1 MIKPALTVQCMAG
14 GQQIAVP
21 GNSKGLTMAV
31 LTRRGIVVLFA
42 ACLACLMFGLEISS
56 VPAILPTLEEVLHAD
71 FRQLQWVM
79 NAYTIAVTTVLMAVG
94 TIADRYGRKRVFLV
108 SIAAFGLTSLICGL
122 ADDVSTLI
130 VARFLQ
136 GLSGGAML
144 ICQLAVLSH
153 EFREGRERAV
163 AWGWWG
169 VIFGV
174 GLGFG
179 PIVGGGIVAI
189 SSWEWV
195 FLIHVPATVVAFV
208 LALTGVHESKDPQA
222 GKLDLAGIVTLSPS
236 VFCLVFYITQ
246 GPDLGFASP
255 TALVI
260 LGVSMASFI
269 AFLIAERI
277 SKRPMFDFSVFRIRP
292 FSGAIVGSA
301 AMNLSYWPFM
311 IYLPIWF
318 HAGLGYDSL
327 STGLALLAYTL
338 PTLMMPPLAERLS
351 LRYQPGVVIP
361 AGLAVIG
368 VGFIAMKFG
377 SAAAEAS
384 WLTMLPGCLIAGTG
398 LGITNTPV
406 TNTTTGSV
414 SSNRAGMASGIDMS
428 ARMVSLALN
437 IAVMG
442 FILASGV
449 LTHLSR
455 ALPDLDA
462 AQLRLAAEGI
472 AAGNPIPGLPDP
484 VVRDALR
491 NGFGWVM
498 LYGGIGVWIMAAVSF
513 MVFSVRPV
521 RRAEVECSD

>member
-1 MIKPALTVQCMAG
+1 MPTA
-14 GQQIAVP
+14 
-21 GNSKGLTMAV
+21 
-31 LTRRGIVVLFA
+31 LTRRGIIVLFA

-56 VPAILPTLEEVLHAD
+56 VPTILPTLEQVLHAD
-71 FRQLQWVM
+71 FKQLQWVM

-108 SIAAFGLTSLICGL
+108 AIAAFGLTSLICGV
-122 ADDVSTLI
+122 AESVSTLI

-169 VIFGV
+169 VIFGI

-179 PIVGGGIVAI
+179 PIIGGGIVAV
-189 SSWEWV
+189 SSWQWV
-195 FLIHVPATVVAFV
+195 FLVHVPVAALAFA
-208 LALTGVHESKDPQA
+208 LALMGVHESKDPQA
-222 GKLDLAGIVTLSPS
+222 GKLDIAGILTLSPS
-236 VFCLVFYITQ
+236 VFCLVFYIIQ
-246 GPDLGFASP
+246 GPDLGFSSP
-255 TALVI
+255 TALAI
-260 LGVSMASFI
+260 LGISIVSFI
-269 AFLIAERI
+269 AFLIAEKV
-277 SKRPMFDFSVFRIRP
+277 SQRPMFDFSVFRIRP

-318 HAGLGYDSL
+318 HAGLGYDTV

-338 PTLMMPPLAERLS
+338 PTLVLPPLAERFS
-351 LRYQPGVVIP
+351 LRYRPGIIIP
-361 AGLAVIG
+361 AGLVIIG
-368 VGFIAMKFG
+368 VGFILMKFG
-377 SAAAEAS
+377 SAAAQPD
-384 WLTMLPGCLIAGTG
+384 WLTMLPGCLIAGMG

-414 SSNRAGMASGIDMS
+414 SSDRAGMASGIDMS
-428 ARMVSLALN
+428 ARMVSLAVN

-449 LTHLSR
+449 LAHLR
-455 ALPDLDA
+455 HALPDLDA
-462 AQLRLAAEGI
+462 AQLRLLAEAI
-472 AAGNPIPGLPDP
+472 AAGNPISGLAGTVAP
-484 VVRDALR
+484 DALR

-498 LYGGIGVWIMAAVSF
+498 LYGGIGVWIMAAISF
-513 MVFSVRPV
+513 ASFNARPM
-521 RRAEVECSD
+521 RRTEVQCSD

>member
-1 MIKPALTVQCMAG
+1 MPTA
-14 GQQIAVP
+14 
-21 GNSKGLTMAV
+21 
-31 LTRRGIVVLFA
+31 LTRRGIIVLFA

-56 VPAILPTLEEVLHAD
+56 VPTILPTLEQMLHAD
-71 FRQLQWVM
+71 FKQLQWVM

-108 SIAAFGLTSLICGL
+108 AIAAFGLTSLICGV
-122 ADDVSTLI
+122 AESVSTLI

-169 VIFGV
+169 VIFGI

-179 PIVGGGIVAI
+179 PIIGGGIVAV
-189 SSWEWV
+189 SSWQWV
-195 FLIHVPATVVAFV
+195 FLVHVPVAALAFA
-208 LALTGVHESKDPQA
+208 LALMGVHESKDPQA
-222 GKLDLAGIVTLSPS
+222 GKLDIAGILTLSPS
-236 VFCLVFYITQ
+236 VFCLVFYIIQ
-246 GPDLGFASP
+246 GPDLGFSSP
-255 TALVI
+255 TALAI
-260 LGVSMASFI
+260 LGISIVSFI
-269 AFLIAERI
+269 AFLIAEKV
-277 SKRPMFDFSVFRIRP
+277 SQRPMFDFSVFRIRP

-318 HAGLGYDSL
+318 HAGLGYDTV

-338 PTLMMPPLAERLS
+338 PTLVLPPLAERFS
-351 LRYQPGVVIP
+351 LRYRPGIIIP
-361 AGLAVIG
+361 AGLVIIG
-368 VGFIAMKFG
+368 VGFILMKFG
-377 SAAAEAS
+377 SAAAQPD
-384 WLTMLPGCLIAGTG
+384 WLTMLPGCLIAGMG

-414 SSNRAGMASGIDMS
+414 SSDRAGMASGIDMS
-428 ARMVSLALN
+428 ARMVSLAVN

-449 LTHLSR
+449 LAHLR
-455 ALPDLDA
+455 HALPDLDA
-462 AQLRLAAEGI
+462 AQLRLLAEAI
-472 AAGNPIPGLPDP
+472 AAGNPISGLAGT
-484 VVRDALR
+484 VAQDALR

-498 LYGGIGVWIMAAVSF
+498 LYGGIGVWIMAAISF
-513 MVFSVRPV
+513 ASFNARPM
-521 RRAEVECSD
+521 RRTEVQCSD

>member
-1 MIKPALTVQCMAG
+1 MPT
-14 GQQIAVP
+14 
-21 GNSKGLTMAV
+21 V
-31 LTRRGIVVLFA
+31 LTRRGIIVLFA

-56 VPAILPTLEEVLHAD
+56 VPTILPTLEQVLHAD
-71 FRQLQWVM
+71 FKQLQWVM

-108 SIAAFGLTSLICGL
+108 SIAAFGLTSLICGV
-122 ADDVSTLI
+122 AESVSTLI

-169 VIFGV
+169 VIFGT

-179 PIVGGGIVAI
+179 PIIGGGIVAV
-189 SSWEWV
+189 SSWQWV
-195 FLIHVPATVVAFV
+195 FLVHVPVAALAFA
-208 LALTGVHESKDPQA
+208 LALMGVHESKDPQA
-222 GKLDLAGIVTLSPS
+222 GKLDVAGILTLSPS
-236 VFCLVFYITQ
+236 VFCLVFYIIQ
-246 GPDLGFASP
+246 GPDLGFSSP
-255 TALVI
+255 AALAI
-260 LGVSMASFI
+260 LGISIVSFI
-269 AFLIAERI
+269 AFLIAEKF
-277 SKRPMFDFSVFRIRP
+277 SQRPMFDFSVFRIRP
-292 FSGAIVGSA
+292 FAGAIVGSA

-318 HAGLGYDSL
+318 HAGLGYDTV

-338 PTLMMPPLAERLS
+338 PTLVLPPLAERFS
-351 LRYQPGVVIP
+351 LRYRPGIIIP
-361 AGLAVIG
+361 AGLVIIG
-368 VGFIAMKFG
+368 VGFILMKFG
-377 SAAAEAS
+377 SAAAQPD
-384 WLTMLPGCLIAGTG
+384 WLTMLPGCLIAGMG

-414 SSNRAGMASGIDMS
+414 SSDRAGMASGIDMS

-449 LTHLSR
+449 LAHLGH

-462 AQLRLAAEGI
+462 AQLRLLAEAI
-472 AAGNPIPGLPDP
+472 AAGNPISGLAAS
-484 VVRDALR
+484 VAQDALR

-498 LYGGIGVWIMAAVSF
+498 LYGGIGVWIMAAISF
-513 MVFSVRPV
+513 ASFNGRPM
-521 RRAEVECSD
+521 RRTEVQCSD

>member
-1 MIKPALTVQCMAG
+1 MPT
-14 GQQIAVP
+14 
-21 GNSKGLTMAV
+21 V
-31 LTRRGIVVLFA
+31 LTRRGIIVLFA

-56 VPAILPTLEEVLHAD
+56 VPTILPTLEQVLHAD
-71 FRQLQWVM
+71 FKQLQWVM

-108 SIAAFGLTSLICGL
+108 AIAAFGLTSLICGV
-122 ADDVSTLI
+122 AESVSTLI

-169 VIFGV
+169 VIFGT

-179 PIVGGGIVAI
+179 PIIGGGIVAV
-189 SSWEWV
+189 SSWQWV
-195 FLIHVPATVVAFV
+195 FLVHVPVAALAFV
-208 LALTGVHESKDPQA
+208 LALMGVHESKDPLA
-222 GKLDLAGIVTLSPS
+222 GKLDIAGILTLSPS
-236 VFCLVFYITQ
+236 VFCLVFYIIQ
-246 GPDLGFASP
+246 GPDLGFSSP
-255 TALVI
+255 TALAI
-260 LGVSMASFI
+260 LGISIASFI
-269 AFLIAERI
+269 AFLIAEKVSR
-277 SKRPMFDFSVFRIRP
+277 RPMFDFSVFRIRP

-318 HAGLGYDSL
+318 HAGLGYDTV

-338 PTLMMPPLAERLS
+338 PTLVLPPLAERFS
-351 LRYQPGVVIP
+351 LRYRPGIIIP
-361 AGLAVIG
+361 AGLVIIG
-368 VGFIAMKFG
+368 VGFIVMKFG
-377 SAAAEAS
+377 SAAARPD

-398 LGITNTPV
+398 LGIANTPV

-414 SSNRAGMASGIDMS
+414 SSDRAGMASGIDMS

-449 LTHLSR
+449 LAHLGE

-462 AQLRLAAEGI
+462 ARLRLLAEAI
-472 AAGNPIPGLPDP
+472 AAGNPISGLAGT
-484 VVRDALR
+484 VAQDALR

-498 LYGGIGVWIMAAVSF
+498 LYGAIGVWIMAAISF
-513 MVFSVRPV
+513 ASFNARPM
-521 RRAEVECSD
+521 RRTEVQCSD

>member
-1 MIKPALTVQCMAG
+1 MPT
-14 GQQIAVP
+14 
-21 GNSKGLTMAV
+21 V

-56 VPAILPTLEEVLHAD
+56 VPTILPTLEQVLHAD
-71 FRQLQWVM
+71 FKQLQWVM

-94 TIADRYGRKRVFLV
+94 TIADRYGHKRVFLV
-108 SIAAFGLTSLICGL
+108 AIAAFGLTSLICGV
-122 ADDVSTLI
+122 AESVSTLI

-169 VIFGV
+169 VIFGT

-179 PIVGGGIVAI
+179 PIIGGGIVAV
-189 SSWEWV
+189 SSWQWV
-195 FLIHVPATVVAFV
+195 FLVHVPVAALAFA
-208 LALTGVHESKDPQA
+208 LALMGVHESKDPQA
-222 GKLDLAGIVTLSPS
+222 GKLDVAGILTLSPS
-236 VFCLVFYITQ
+236 VFCLVFYIIQ
-246 GPDLGFASP
+246 GPDLGFSSP
-255 TALVI
+255 AALAI
-260 LGVSMASFI
+260 LGISIVSFI
-269 AFLIAERI
+269 AFLIAEKV
-277 SKRPMFDFSVFRIRP
+277 SQRPMFDFSVFRIRP

-318 HAGLGYDSL
+318 HAGLGYDTV

-338 PTLMMPPLAERLS
+338 PTLVLPPLAERFS
-351 LRYQPGVVIP
+351 LRYRPGIIIP
-361 AGLAVIG
+361 AGLVIIG
-368 VGFIAMKFG
+368 VGFILMKFG
-377 SAAAEAS
+377 SAAAQPD
-384 WLTMLPGCLIAGTG
+384 WLTMLPGCLIAGMG

-414 SSNRAGMASGIDMS
+414 SSDRAGMASGIDMT

-442 FILASGV
+442 FILASG
-449 LTHLSR
+449 
-455 ALPDLDA
+455 
-462 AQLRLAAEGI
+462 
-472 AAGNPIPGLPDP
+472 
-484 VVRDALR
+484 
-491 NGFGWVM
+491 
-498 LYGGIGVWIMAAVSF
+498 
-513 MVFSVRPV
+513 
-521 RRAEVECSD
+521 

>member
-1 MIKPALTVQCMAG
+1 MTAAL
-14 GQQIAVP
+14 
-21 GNSKGLTMAV
+21 N
-31 LTRRGIVVLFA
+31 RRGIVVLFA

-56 VPAILPTLEEVLHAD
+56 VPTILPTLEQVLGAD

-94 TIADRYGRKRVFLV
+94 TIADRYGRKRVFLI
-108 SIAAFGLTSLICGL
+108 SIAAFGLTSLTCGL
-122 ADDVSTLI
+122 AGNVSTLI
-130 VARFLQ
+130 IARFLQ

-153 EFREGRERAV
+153 EFQEGRERAV

-169 VIFGV
+169 VIFGI

-189 SSWEWV
+189 SSWQWV
-195 FLIHVPATVVAFV
+195 FLIHVAVAIVAFA
-208 LALTGVHESKDPQA
+208 LALGGVHESKDPQA
-222 GKLDLAGIVTLSPS
+222 GRLDLAGILTLSPA

-255 TALVI
+255 AALMI
-260 LGVSMASFI
+260 LGLSIASFV
-269 AFLIAERI
+269 AFLAAERA
-277 SKRPMFDFSVFRIRP
+277 SKRPMFDFSVLRIRP

-301 AMNLSYWPFM
+301 AMNLSYWPLM

-318 HAGLGYDSL
+318 HAGLGLDSF

-338 PTLMMPPLAERLS
+338 PTLAMPPLAERLS
-351 LRYQPGVVIP
+351 LRYRPSVVIP
-361 AGLAVIG
+361 AGLATIG
-368 VGFIAMKFG
+368 IGFFLMKWG
-377 SAAAEAS
+377 SAAAHAD
-384 WLTMLPGCLIAGTG
+384 WLTMLPGCLVAGAG

-414 SSNRAGMASGIDMS
+414 SRDRAGMASGIDMS
-428 ARMVSLALN
+428 ARMISLAVN

-449 LTHLSR
+449 LSHLR
-455 ALPDLDA
+455 ATLPDLDGA
-462 AQLRLAAEGI
+462 KLRQFAEAI
-472 AAGNPIPGLPDP
+472 AAGNPVPGLPDG
-484 VVRDALR
+484 VAHEALA

-498 LYGGIGVWIMAAVSF
+498 LYGGIGVWMMAAISF
-513 MVFSVRPV
+513 SIFRARPAPQPAV
-521 RRAEVECSD
+521 PSAE

>member
-1 MIKPALTVQCMAG
+1 MPT
-14 GQQIAVP
+14 
-21 GNSKGLTMAV
+21 V
-31 LTRRGIVVLFA
+31 LTRRGIIVLFA

-56 VPAILPTLEEVLHAD
+56 VPTILPTLEQMLHAD
-71 FRQLQWVM
+71 FKQLQWVM

-108 SIAAFGLTSLICGL
+108 AIAAFGLTSLICGV
-122 ADDVSTLI
+122 AESVSTLI

-169 VIFGV
+169 VIFGT

-179 PIVGGGIVAI
+179 PIIGGGIVAV
-189 SSWEWV
+189 SSWQWV
-195 FLIHVPATVVAFV
+195 FLVHVPVAALAFA
-208 LALTGVHESKDPQA
+208 LALMGVHESKDPQA
-222 GKLDLAGIVTLSPS
+222 GKLDVAGILTLSPS
-236 VFCLVFYITQ
+236 VFCLVFYIIQ
-246 GPDLGFASP
+246 GPDLGFSSP
-255 TALVI
+255 AALAI
-260 LGVSMASFI
+260 LGISIVSFI
-269 AFLIAERI
+269 AFLIAEKV
-277 SKRPMFDFSVFRIRP
+277 SQRPMFDFSVFRIRP

-318 HAGLGYDSL
+318 HAGLGYDTV

-338 PTLMMPPLAERLS
+338 PTLVLPPLAERFS
-351 LRYQPGVVIP
+351 LRYRPGIIIP
-361 AGLAVIG
+361 AGLVIIG
-368 VGFIAMKFG
+368 VGFILMKFG
-377 SAAAEAS
+377 SAAAQPD
-384 WLTMLPGCLIAGTG
+384 WLTMLPGCLIAGMG

-414 SSNRAGMASGIDMS
+414 SSDRAGMASGIDMS

-449 LTHLSR
+449 LAHLR
-455 ALPDLDA
+455 HALPDLDA
-462 AQLRLAAEGI
+462 AQLRLLAEAI
-472 AAGNPIPGLPDP
+472 AAGNPISGPAGT
-484 VVRDALR
+484 VAQDALR

-498 LYGGIGVWIMAAVSF
+498 LYGGIGVWIMAAISF
-513 MVFSVRPV
+513 ASFNGRPM
-521 RRAEVECSD
+521 RRTEVQCSD